1 MYHRMEAMKTA
12 ARGETVQVRGSGHVL
27 RSGARRK
34 DRHSKVHTAKG
45 PRDRRVR
52 LSAYTAIQFYDVQDR
67 LGFDRPSK
75 AVDWLIH
82 KAKPAIDRLAG
93 LPPFHPVPPHPNHQ
107 ETLTTIPN
115 NNNGS
120 SSSILDSFFPVS
132 SATPSISFHDED
144 LGLSLHSFQGL
155 GSGPIHAHHPSA
167 SSMQGE
173 TPTVSHAARG
183 DPLGFDDSNYQ
194 RMMGWNRAGG
204 SELTFF
210 MDSQQEHHEVEA
222 FSHQRGALRSS
233 FEMAPQPQPQPPQL
247 PPLPLGG
254 YVNDE
259 LAMDEQM

>member
-12 ARGETVQVRGSGHVL
+12 AGGETVQVRGSGHVL

-75 AVDWLIH
+75 AVDWLIR

-173 TPTVSHAARG
+173 TPT
-183 DPLGFDDSNYQ
+183 
-194 RMMGWNRAGG
+194 
-204 SELTFF
+204 
-210 MDSQQEHHEVEA
+210 QEHHEVEA
-222 FSHQRGALRSS
+222 FSHQRGALQSS

>member
-1 MYHRMEAMKTA
+1 MEAMKTPA
-12 ARGETVQVRGSGHVL
+12 GGETVKVRGSGHVP
-27 RSGARRK
+27 RSGAGRK

-75 AVDWLIH
+75 AVDWLIR
-82 KAKPAIDRLAG
+82 KAKPAIDRLTG
-93 LPPFHPVPPHPNHQ
+93 LPPFHPVPTHPNHPLQ
-107 ETLTTIPN
+107 ETLTTVPH

-120 SSSILDSFFPVS
+120 SSFFLDSFFPVS
-132 SATPSISFHDED
+132 STTPSFNFHDQD
-144 LGLSLHSFQGL
+144 LGLSLHSFQEP
-155 GSGPIHAHHPSA
+155 GSGLIHAHHHLA

-173 TPTVSHAARG
+173 TPTVSHVASG
-183 DPLGFDDSNYQ
+183 DLLGFDESNYQ

-210 MDSQQEHHEVEA
+210 MDSQHEHQEPHEVEA
-222 FSHQRGALRSS
+222 FSHQRGALQSS
-233 FEMAPQPQPQPPQL
+233 PDMALQPQPQPHP
-247 PPLPLGG
+247 PLGG

-259 LAMDEQM
+259 LAMGEHM